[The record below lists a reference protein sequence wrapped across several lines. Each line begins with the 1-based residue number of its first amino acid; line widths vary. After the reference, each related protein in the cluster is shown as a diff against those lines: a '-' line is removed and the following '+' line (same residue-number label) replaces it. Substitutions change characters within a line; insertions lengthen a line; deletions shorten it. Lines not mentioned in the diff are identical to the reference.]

1 MELAV
6 RVVKIGGGRY
16 RARVELGGTTVYA
29 LNGTYGSRGEARD
42 AALGN
47 LIRALRAG
55 MAEHDEHGPDADD
68 EAAEHDEHGGA
79 DGHADLEVDGA

>member
-6 RVVKIGGGRY
+6 RVAKVGGGRY
-16 RARVELGGTTVYA
+16 RARVELGGMTVYA

-42 AALGN
+42 AAIGN

-55 MAEHDEHGPDADD
+55 MAEHDEHEPDD
-68 EAAEHDEHGGA
+68 EAAADDEEAEHDEPDEHEA
-79 DGHADLEVDGA
+79 DEL